1 MVSHARGPE
10 FESASGLHPPCWR
23 NLAWSYT
30 SRLGPVARRQVSSC
44 LTVSLDTGL
53 SHLQLGISI
62 DDAFYPWWD
71 LDVLSNERRLAG
83 DCRCRYDSR
92 AAEDVLGVVG
102 CSNQNISTCPL
113 SGPRSFNVNPCH
125 IPLGLTK
132 TTMAFML
139 EGSTRNRVNPALRFS
154 SAAGALY
161 HATHPS
167 TFLP

>member
-53 SHLQLGISI
+53 SHIKPGISI

-125 IPLGLTK
+125 IPPETDKNWGCKWSNLNPPGTETPLSHPYWK
-132 TTMAFML
+132 L
-139 EGSTRNRVNPALRFS
+139 EEFPFS
-154 SAAGALY
+154 HY
-161 HATHPS
+161 
-167 TFLP
+167 

>member
-1 MVSHARGPE
+1 MREVVSSKPRRGYTPV
-10 FESASGLHPPCWR
+10 STQVDSGLHPLIR
-23 NLAWSYT
+23 
-30 SRLGPVARRQVSSC
+30 PVARRQVSSC

-53 SHLQLGISI
+53 SHIRPGISI

-71 LDVLSNERRLAG
+71 LDVLSNERRLTG
-83 DCRCRYDSR
+83 ECRCRYDSR

-132 TTMAFML
+132 TTTISKPL
-139 EGSTRNRVNPALRFS
+139 TTHGRPETENRITTKL
-154 SAAGALY
+154 
-161 HATHPS
+161 
-167 TFLP
+167 

>member
-1 MVSHARGPE
+1 MPKVGGSK
-10 FESASGLHPPCWR
+10 L
-23 NLAWSYT
+23 T
-30 SRLGPVARRQVSSC
+30 LGMRHVARRQVSSC

-53 SHLQLGISI
+53 SHIKPGISI

-125 IPLGLTK
+125 IPPGTDK
-132 TTMAFML
+132 
-139 EGSTRNRVNPALRFS
+139 N
-154 SAAGALY
+154 Y
-161 HATHPS
+161 Y
-167 TFLP
+167 

>member
-1 MVSHARGPE
+1 MSKKTGPVACLAVVEDTESSCGGLVARARAMVSHARGPE

-125 IPLGLTK
+125 IPPGTDK
-132 TTMAFML
+132 
-139 EGSTRNRVNPALRFS
+139 N
-154 SAAGALY
+154 Y
-161 HATHPS
+161 Y
-167 TFLP
+167 

>member
-1 MVSHARGPE
+1 MRH
-10 FESASGLHPPCWR
+10 
-23 NLAWSYT
+23 
-30 SRLGPVARRQVSSC
+30 VARRQVSSC

-125 IPLGLTK
+125 IPPGTDKNYYRGTRLYVPWLIVQPAYLFK
-132 TTMAFML
+132 IKL
-139 EGSTRNRVNPALRFS
+139 ERNVMDSCLVK
-154 SAAGALY
+154 L
-161 HATHPS
+161 
-167 TFLP
+167 LL

>member
-1 MVSHARGPE
+1 MREVVSSKPCRGYTPV
-10 FESASGLHPPCWR
+10 STQVDSGITHPLIR
-23 NLAWSYT
+23 
-30 SRLGPVARRQVSSC
+30 PVARRQVSSC

-53 SHLQLGISI
+53 SHIKPGISI

-125 IPLGLTK
+125 IPPGTDK
-132 TTMAFML
+132 
-139 EGSTRNRVNPALRFS
+139 N
-154 SAAGALY
+154 Y
-161 HATHPS
+161 
-167 TFLP
+167 

>member
-1 MVSHARGPE
+1 MVELRRSSRERKAPAFHAEGRG
-10 FESASGLHPPCWR
+10 FE
-23 NLAWSYT
+23 T
-30 SRLGPVARRQVSSC
+30 LGMRHVARRQVSSC

-53 SHLQLGISI
+53 SHIRPGISI

-71 LDVLSNERRLAG
+71 LDVLSNERRLTG
-83 DCRCRYDSR
+83 ECRCRYDSR

-132 TTMAFML
+132 TTMGF
-139 EGSTRNRVNPALRFS
+139 
-154 SAAGALY
+154 
-161 HATHPS
+161 PS
-167 TFLP
+167 CSD